1 MKKKLKSVLCLLC
14 ICLFVTI
21 PAFAAGSSPR
31 LVDNADCLTDSEEQ
45 TVLSLLNEVSTRWGM
60 DVVVLTVP
68 DLGGR
73 SAEAYA
79 DDFYDYNGYDEDGVL
94 LLVAVES
101 RDWAISTTG
110 YGIKAVTDYGLE
122 YMAKNVTP
130 FLSSGDY
137 ETAFTNFAKICD
149 NFISRAKDGK
159 PYDVPKKKMDKKGI
173 LGLSLAISMFIA
185 WRMTGSM
192 KEKLCSVQSQ
202 SAADYVLQ
210 GSMNVTH
217 RGKEIF
223 LHSVVTHTSKSE
235 KKSESSG
242 GSTTH
247 TSSSGETHG
256 GSSGKF

>member
-1 MKKKLKSVLCLLC
+1 MKKKFRWLLCFLC
-14 ICLFVTI
+14 ICLSVSI
-21 PAFAAGSSPR
+21 PVFAAGSAPR

-45 TVLSLLNEVSTRWGM
+45 DLQSLLNDISTRWDM

-101 RDWAISTTG
+101 RDWAISTSG
-110 YGIKAVTDYGLE
+110 YGIKALTDYGLE
-122 YMAKNVTP
+122 HIEEIIIPY
-130 FLSSGDY
+130 LSSGYY
-137 ETAFTNFAKICD
+137 ETAFTSFAKTCD
-149 NFISRAKDGK
+149 KFIGLAKDGK
-159 PYDVPKKKMDKKGI
+159 PYDVPKENMDPGALLCI
-173 LGLSLAISMFIA
+173 LLCGLFGA
-185 WRMTGSM
+185 WRVTARM

-223 LHSVVTHTSKSE
+223 LRKDVTHVSKSE
-235 KKSESSG
+235 KNSESSG

-247 TSSSGETHG
+247 TSSSGQTHG